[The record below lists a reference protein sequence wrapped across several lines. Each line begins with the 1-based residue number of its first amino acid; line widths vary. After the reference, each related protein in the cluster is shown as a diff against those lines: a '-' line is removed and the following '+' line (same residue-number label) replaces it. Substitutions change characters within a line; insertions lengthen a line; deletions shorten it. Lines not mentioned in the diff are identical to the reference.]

1 MTQLLFDFMP
11 CKTEKELLIIQ
22 SIWNKLCEYDKV
34 HLDDDTWFR
43 KNWVNEDIRRRYL
56 Y

>member
-11 CKTEKELLIIQ
+11 CSTEKELKIIQ
-22 SIWNKLCEYDKV
+22 SIWSKLEDYDKK
-34 HLDDDTWFR
+34 HLEDDTWFR
-43 KNWVNEDIRRRYL
+43 KNWITDDIRRRYL